1 MSLRQ
6 LQALVAVA
14 DRGSFQAAADA
25 LGVTQSAVSMQIKA
39 LEDDLRAP
47 LFDRSRRPPV
57 ITPLG
62 RAVLERAREVVTLYE
77 SLRLSATGDLAGR
90 LALGVIPSASTRLL
104 PDALAALKT
113 SHPGLTIRVAGGLSG
128 QLAAQV
134 ADGTLDAA
142 VVTEPV
148 SAAALACRT
157 ILTEALV
164 LVAHPRHASLA
175 TPLLLSS
182 QPFVQFNRRAGVGQ
196 VIVRALDRLDLAA
209 QPTMELDS
217 LEAILEM
224 VVRDLGVSVLPE
236 NSLAGGWR
244 DRLSVRPFGHP
255 PVTRSVGLIH
265 PEPTPR
271 AGLLD
276 ALFDHL
282 RRAARP
288 LSPARTPERSG
299 SAP

>member
-62 RAVLERAREVVTLYE
+62 RAVLERAREVVALYE
-77 SLRLSATGDLAGR
+77 SLRLSAAGDLAGR
-90 LALGVIPSASTRLL
+90 LALGVIPSAATRLL
-104 PDALAALKT
+104 PDALAALKA
-113 SHPGLTIRVAGGLSG
+113 SHPGLSIRVAGGLSD

-134 ADGTLDAA
+134 ADGELDAA

-148 SAAALACRT
+148 AAASLACRT
-157 ILTEALV
+157 IVTEALV
-164 LVAHPRHASLA
+164 VVAHPRHAALGLPALLA
-175 TPLLLSS
+175 A

-196 VIVRALDRLDLAA
+196 IIARALDRLGLATR
-209 QPTMELDS
+209 QTMELDS

-236 NSLAGGWR
+236 SSLVGDWR
-244 DRLSVRPFGHP
+244 QRLSVHPFAHP
-255 PVTRSVGLIH
+255 PVTRSVGLVH
-265 PEPTPR
+265 PDPTPR
-271 AGLLD
+271 ADLLD

-282 RRAARP
+282 RRAVRP
-288 LSPARTPERSG
+288 LTPARMPERSG

>member
-47 LFDRSRRPPV
+47 LFDRARRPPV

-62 RAVLERAREVVTLYE
+62 RSVLERAREVVALYE
-77 SLRLSATGDLAGR
+77 SLRTAAAGDLAGR

-104 PDALAALKT
+104 PDALAGLKV
-113 SHPGLTIRVAGGLSG
+113 SHPGLAIRVAGGLSG

-134 ADGTLDAA
+134 ADGELDAA
-142 VVTEPV
+142 VITEPV
-148 SAAALACRT
+148 APTPLVCRT
-157 ILTEALV
+157 IVTEALV
-164 LVAHPRHASLA
+164 VVAHPRHAGLSVATLLA
-175 TPLLLSS
+175 G

-196 VIVRALDRLDLAA
+196 VIVQALDRLGLAT

-236 NSLAGGWR
+236 RSLAGGWA
-244 DRLSVRPFGHP
+244 DRLSVRPFAQP
-255 PVTRSVGLIH
+255 PVTRAVALVH
-265 PEPTPR
+265 PEATPR
-271 AGLLD
+271 ADLLD
-276 ALFDHL
+276 ALFDQL
-282 RRAARP
+282 RRAAQP
-288 LSPARTPERSG
+288 VRS
-299 SAP
+299 